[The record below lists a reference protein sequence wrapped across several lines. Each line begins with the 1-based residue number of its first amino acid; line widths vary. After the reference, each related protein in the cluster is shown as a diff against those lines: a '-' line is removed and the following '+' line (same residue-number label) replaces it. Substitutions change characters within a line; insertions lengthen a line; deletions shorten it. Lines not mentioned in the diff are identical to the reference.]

1 MSRYILLIIV
11 ELFFFTSCQTSI
23 SNKSDKEED
32 FFSLLTSEKKITIHK
47 EQPYMFIY
55 IEGID
60 CQPCMYGSNNFLLK
74 FFNDTLNFPKSN
86 IVFFTREMRKSD
98 LKHLLTEYYTFNFS
112 KYTFIQSNKLVEQLF
127 KAYDKSPQGATMFV
141 INQNRKLVYYN
152 QLKKI
157 QNLDT
162 LLITLHQIGK

>member
-1 MSRYILLIIV
+1 MSRYLLLIILV
-11 ELFFFTSCQTSI
+11 LSFFTSCQTPI
-23 SNKSDKEED
+23 SNKSDKKED
-32 FFSLLTSEKKITIHK
+32 FFSLLASEKKITIHK
-47 EQPYMFIY
+47 DQPYIFVYLESI
-55 IEGID
+55 G
-60 CQPCMYGSNNFLLK
+60 CQSCMYGENDFLLN
-74 FFNDTLNFPKSN
+74 FFNDTLDFPKSN

-98 LKHLLTEYYTFNFS
+98 LNHLLTEYYTFNFS
-112 KYTFIQSNKLVEQLF
+112 KYTFIQSNRLVDQLF